1 MDRGYLVFAA
11 DDLGRTRS
19 VNSAIMEAFDHGLLT
34 AAGLMAGGE
43 AFGDAVKSLR
53 QRRGLAVGLHIT
65 LCDGMSVLSNAD
77 MPDLTCPQGHLP
89 GSAAA
94 TWIRLYR
101 KRVLDQAEK
110 EIEAQFDRL
119 ESEGIN
125 PVYVDGHH
133 HIHMHPGLF
142 RAVCRIAS
150 RRGVHWIRIT
160 NEPFR
165 AVCGPGS
172 ESRGI
177 MPYIE
182 WAVFRLLRKGNIKAA
197 EMHGLSYAGHVFGLS
212 GTGQLDEKYILQ
224 LLELPELSDP
234 FQVAEIFGHPD
245 MSSDSGLRELDAFKS
260 KKIASRLDSLGI
272 KRIGYT
278 GCMKGK

>member
-1 MDRGYLVFAA
+1 MD
-11 DDLGRTRS
+11 
-19 VNSAIMEAFDHGLLT
+19 AFDHGILT
-34 AAGLMAGGE
+34 AASLMAGGE
-43 AFGDAVKSLR
+43 AFPDAVQSLR

-77 MPDLTCPQGHLP
+77 IPDLTCALGHLS

-94 TWIRLYR
+94 TWIKLYR
-101 KRVLDQAEK
+101 KHVLDQAEK
-110 EIEAQFDRL
+110 EIEAQFNRL
-119 ESEGIN
+119 EAEGIN

-133 HIHMHPGLF
+133 HLHMHPGLF

-150 RRGVHWIRIT
+150 RKGVHWIRIT

-182 WAVFRLLRKGNIKAA
+182 WVVFRLLRKGNIDAT
-197 EMHGLSYAGHVFGLS
+197 ERYGLSYARHVFGLS
-212 GTGQLDEKYILQ
+212 GTGHLGEEYILK
-224 LLELPELSDP
+224 LLELIALSDP
-234 FQVAEIFGHPD
+234 SGVDEIFGHPD
-245 MSSDSGLRELDAFKS
+245 LSTERGLRELDAFKS

-278 GCMKGK
+278 AGLKGK

>member
-77 MPDLTCPQGHLP
+77 IPDLTCPQGHLS

-94 TWIRLYR
+94 TWIKLYR
-101 KRVLDQAEK
+101 KPVLDQAEK
-110 EIEAQFDRL
+110 EIEAQFNCL
-119 ESEGIN
+119 EGEGIN

-133 HIHMHPGLF
+133 HIHMHPSLF

-150 RRGVHWIRIT
+150 RRGVRWIRIT

-165 AVCGPGS
+165 AVC
-172 ESRGI
+172 SRGSGSRGL

-182 WAVFRLLRKGNIKAA
+182 WAVFRLLRKGNINAA
-197 EMHGLSYAGHVFGLS
+197 ERHGLSYARQVFGLS
-212 GTGQLDEKYILQ
+212 GTGHLDEEYILK
-224 LLELPELSDP
+224 LLELTELSDTS
-234 FQVAEIFGHPD
+234 QVDEIFGHPD
-245 MSSDSGLRELDAFKS
+245 LSSERGMRELAAFKS

-272 KRIGYT
+272 KRIGYKA
-278 GCMKGK
+278 GMKGK